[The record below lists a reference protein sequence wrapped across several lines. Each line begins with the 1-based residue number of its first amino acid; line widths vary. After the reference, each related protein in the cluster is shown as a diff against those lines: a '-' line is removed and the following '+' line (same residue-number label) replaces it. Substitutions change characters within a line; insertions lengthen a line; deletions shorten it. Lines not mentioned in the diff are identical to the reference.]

1 MESKGRTRKNED
13 SALVHDND
21 DDSDDDDDDDD
32 EVKMTVVMTIG
43 TLRSNDANDNEN
55 VKKQ

>member
-21 DDSDDDDDDDD
+21 DDDDDDDD

-43 TLRSNDANDNEN
+43 NLRSNDADDNEN

>member
-1 MESKGRTRKNED
+1 M
-13 SALVHDND
+13 LVHDND
-21 DDSDDDDDDDD
+21 DDSDDDADDDDD

-43 TLRSNDANDNEN
+43 TLRSNDADDNEN

>member
-1 MESKGRTRKNED
+1 MVESKGRTRKNED

-21 DDSDDDDDDDD
+21 DDSDDDDDDD

-43 TLRSNDANDNEN
+43 TLRSNDADDNEN